1 MIHYLIDTSWV
12 LYRGFYACSKI
23 WEEYP
28 EIHFLCKK
36 IENLLSRPDANCHL
50 CLDGRNPKGRR
61 LLGESYKAN
70 RHANGERSVYEALST
85 FVHLVNND
93 RIKIYYNQNYESDE
107 IIFTLSR
114 TLQDGRK
121 KIISGDKDILQ
132 ALAKDVVI
140 DNGSNFTITEESYKL
155 DYSDNFFEIAPN
167 KLPIF
172 RAIIGDP
179 SDTLYPPVSRF
190 PKKLAAKIVKE
201 FSYKN
206 EFPTIDALN
215 LTKDSLS
222 KSEKKWID
230 KLVDSYD
237 KFSINYDIMKLN
249 VITDPLDNEYNFSQ
263 VNISE
268 FLKNKILRLNLL

>member
-1 MIHYLIDTSWV
+1 M

-36 IENLLSRPDANCHL
+36 IECLLSQHNAICYL
-50 CLDGRNPKGRR
+50 CLDGRTPKGRR

-70 RHANGERSVYEALST
+70 RHTNCERSVYEALPI
-85 FVHLVNND
+85 FVHLLNNE

-132 ALAKDVVI
+132 ALTKDVVI

-155 DYSDNFFEIAPN
+155 EYSDKFFGIAPD

-179 SDTLYPPVSRF
+179 SDTLYPPVARF
-190 PKKLAAKIVKE
+190 PKKLAAKLINE
-201 FSYKN
+201 FNYKN
-206 EFPTIDALN
+206 VFPTIEELN

-222 KSEKKWID
+222 ESEKKWVD
-230 KLVDSYD
+230 KLVISYD
-237 KFSINYDIMKLN
+237 KFSVNYDIMKLN
-249 VITDPLDNEYNFSQ
+249 VITDSLNNEYSLSQ